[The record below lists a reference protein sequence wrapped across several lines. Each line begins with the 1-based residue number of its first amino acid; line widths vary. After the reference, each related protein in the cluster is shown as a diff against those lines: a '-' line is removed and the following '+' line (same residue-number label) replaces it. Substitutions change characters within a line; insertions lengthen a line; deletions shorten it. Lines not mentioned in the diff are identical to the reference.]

1 MIKALQIFFIL
12 WSFSSFAQEQQ
23 LLTTE
28 IATFKNGVMQQ
39 SEKIKSLKTDF
50 IQYKHL
56 SFLSREIETSG
67 NMVFQTPDLL
77 NWKYT
82 KPYQYS
88 IVFRKG
94 KIHINDQGNKT
105 SFDAS
110 TNKMF
115 EKINK
120 LIVGSV
126 SGNMFDDNEFTISY
140 FKNKTHY
147 IARFIPKAK
156 DLKQVIEEVELYFPF
171 DKLVVSEV
179 KLNESSGDY
188 TKIIFKNQQLNAKVS
203 LSDFTN

>member
-1 MIKALQIFFIL
+1 MIRTLQIFLIL
-12 WSFSSFAQEQQ
+12 WSFSSFAQEQK
-23 LLTTE
+23 LSSSE
-28 IATFKNGVMQQ
+28 ITKFKSDVIKQ
-39 SEKIKSLKTDF
+39 SETIKSLKTDF
-50 IQYKHL
+50 VQYKHL
-56 SFLSREIETSG
+56 SFLSKEIETSG

-88 IVFRKG
+88 IVFKKG
-94 KIHINDQGNKT
+94 KIHINDQGNKS

-110 TNKMF
+110 SNKMF

-126 SGNMFDDNEFTISY
+126 SGNMFDDNEFSISY
-140 FKNKTHY
+140 YKNKTHY
-147 IARFIPKAK
+147 VTKFVPKSK
-156 DLKQVIEEVELYFPF
+156 DLKKVIEEVELYFPF

-188 TKIIFKNQQLNAKVS
+188 TKIVFKNQQLNAKINT
-203 LSDFTN
+203 SDFTN